1 MPDVKVENPEF
12 IFQNPENSGIYFSK
26 SGKNPERFS
35 RIILVTLRSSF

>member
-26 SGKNPERFS
+26 SGKIRKGF
-35 RIILVTLRSSF
+35 RGLF